1 MKILMLISFMGNTTL
16 TIGVDH
22 IQNSDRTSANFV
34 GLNVED
40 MDVANTF
47 FLSSIGANPKESMGA
62 GVIQKTPIGS
72 FSVLYVPA
80 NAVNGQDDDLDGLS
94 EDAQATAVTN
104 KDRASAYE
112 FGFIGDLGVK
122 GLQVAAFKNKEKAN
136 EGALNQN
143 KSLEGTTYGVSY
155 NFGII
160 TAGIDRKKS
169 AGRYVTTTA
178 EVDTETTQMSYGLA
192 YSITPTLTLG
202 ANYSK
207 ANTTGISTSVMD
219 EKYRGIALGYNL
231 GPVVAEVQYGQYQNA
246 KGVDTADFNT
256 MFARLSTRF

>member
-1 MKILMLISFMGNTTL
+1 
-16 TIGVDH
+16 
-22 IQNSDRTSANFV
+22 
-34 GLNVED
+34 

-72 FSVLYVPA
+72 FSVWYVPA

-136 EGALNQN
+136 
-143 KSLEGTTYGVSY
+143 
-155 NFGII
+155 
-160 TAGIDRKKS
+160 AG
-169 AGRYVTTTA
+169 
-178 EVDTETTQMSYGLA
+178 
-192 YSITPTLTLG
+192 
-202 ANYSK
+202 
-207 ANTTGISTSVMD
+207 ST
-219 EKYRGIALGYNL
+219 
-231 GPVVAEVQYGQYQNA
+231 NA
-246 KGVDTADFNT
+246 T
-256 MFARLSTRF
+256 